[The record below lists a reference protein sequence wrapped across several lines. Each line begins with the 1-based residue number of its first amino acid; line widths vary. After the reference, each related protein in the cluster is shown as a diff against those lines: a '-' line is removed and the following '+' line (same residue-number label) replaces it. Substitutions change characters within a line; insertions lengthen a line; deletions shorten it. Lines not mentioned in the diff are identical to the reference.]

1 MDTEATRSLVQQL
14 IAARS
19 AGDVEGVA
27 AVLADD
33 AVWRLPV
40 SATFGPFEGR
50 DVVAKA
56 LAGGVS
62 GTLFDSST
70 IRRDVHKVVVEG
82 DTAVV
87 QQRLSATTLQGREY
101 VNEYCWVYTCRDG
114 KIARLEEYADTLH
127 AGRVFGTVPG

>member
-1 MDTEATRSLVQQL
+1 MDTETTRSLVQQL
-14 IAARS
+14 IAARAAS
-19 AGDVEGVA
+19 DVEGIA

-62 GTLFDSST
+62 GSLFDAST
-70 IRRDVHKVVVEG
+70 IRRDVHKIVVEG

-87 QQRLSATTLQGREY
+87 QQRLTATTLKGREY

-114 KIARLEEYADTLH
+114 KIAVLAEYADTLH
-127 AGRVFGTVPG
+127 AARVFGMVES